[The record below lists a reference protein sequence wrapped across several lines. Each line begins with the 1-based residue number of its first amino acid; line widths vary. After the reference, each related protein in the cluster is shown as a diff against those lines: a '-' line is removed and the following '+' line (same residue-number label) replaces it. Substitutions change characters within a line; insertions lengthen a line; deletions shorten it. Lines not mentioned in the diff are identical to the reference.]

1 PAVSVTKSRV
11 SGEEG
16 SSVSVQCLYSA
27 AYKKEAKKWCRSID
41 WTCYTV
47 GRTNTS
53 QNSAVQISDDGKGT
67 FTVLMTGLKKTDA
80 GWYWCS
86 TGGLEVPV
94 HFDITD
100 ALAASNHHRNTN
112 QRRMPG
118 KGKKKGKKGKRRT
131 SPNSACN
138 PSVLLGTLLTPA
150 AEERGLGAEV
160 EESHGITSDHNDW
173 YNYFQSSES
182 DTADFSCTRMRP
194 SLILSSLHGITTEQG
209 PAGYYGD
216 LPIYEDRYLEVE
228 SAESYMDL
236 TEGYAEYGE
245 RGECRNVTLESDLGS
260 DHEEDPSMEVEEV
273 PQGNLGARE
282 PASSPG

>member
-1 PAVSVTKSRV
+1 MKAFALLSFYTLTHINTCSLYFSLFFCKYTDFNSSEWSICQHLKYKQHKKYWCCERVTAFNYCTIMAYANNTNKKVTVTDNPAQTLFTVTVRDLQERNTGAYWCAVEISGIFQPDVKTQLYITVKSAPAVSVTKSRV

-94 HFDITD
+94 HFDVTD
-100 ALAASNHHRNTN
+100 ALA
-112 QRRMPG
+112 
-118 KGKKKGKKGKRRT
+118 
-131 SPNSACN
+131 
-138 PSVLLGTLLTPA
+138 
-150 AEERGLGAEV
+150 
-160 EESHGITSDHNDW
+160 GIL
-173 YNYFQSSES
+173 F
-182 DTADFSCTRMRP
+182 C
-194 SLILSSLHGITTEQG
+194 I
-209 PAGYYGD
+209 
-216 LPIYEDRYLEVE
+216 
-228 SAESYMDL
+228 
-236 TEGYAEYGE
+236 
-245 RGECRNVTLESDLGS
+245 
-260 DHEEDPSMEVEEV
+260 
-273 PQGNLGARE
+273 
-282 PASSPG
+282 